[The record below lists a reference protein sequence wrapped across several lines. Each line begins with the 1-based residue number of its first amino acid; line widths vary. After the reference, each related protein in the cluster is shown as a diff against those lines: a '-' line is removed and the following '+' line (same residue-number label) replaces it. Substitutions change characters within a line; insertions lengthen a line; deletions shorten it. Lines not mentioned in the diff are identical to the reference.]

1 MKAIVT
7 VINVDEATET
17 KVALVEPIC
26 SIPVLARTAAVP
38 NPRAAPRDKAIPS
51 INKLPRSLGFIVGSN
66 LFSQPKDMVA
76 GYIASYIN
84 LMSPPIV
91 PVNEH
96 KIS

>member
-17 KVALVEPIC
+17 NVALVEPIC

-66 LFSQPKDMVA
+66 LLSQPQ
-76 GYIASYIN
+76 GYGSRLHTFLHQPYDP
-84 LMSPPIV
+84 SDRTSQRV
-91 PVNEH
+91 
-96 KIS
+96 